1 MSSLH
6 MTQKVNNVAGHL
18 SIWNVS
24 TEWPTAK
31 KWAVFTHTVLKYTW
45 WEFSF
50 CLYLILAWI
59 LDAVSF
65 LIYPL
70 FPGGRPEAEK

>member
-45 WEFSF
+45 CQSTITNPELDIKTDKGCSELIAQRTQSF
-50 CLYLILAWI
+50 
-59 LDAVSF
+59 
-65 LIYPL
+65 
-70 FPGGRPEAEK
+70 K